1 MTRLT
6 TRSFLVVVAALVLSG
21 CAGGG
26 ISSYRFERD
35 TASLTSLAS
44 DGALLADQAAKGRA
58 PSQFVAVHASEV
70 GAEAGDLASVVR
82 STHGSDEV
90 SDRNAARLGQLAERA
105 SGLLEALERAPNDQA
120 LARRT
125 RVELSAIVDQAEMLA
140 ESV

>member
-1 MTRLT
+1 MTDLT
-6 TRSFLVVVAALVLSG
+6 THSFLALVAALVLSG
-21 CAGGG
+21 CAGGDM
-26 ISSYRFERD
+26 SSFRFERD

-44 DGALLADQAAKGRA
+44 DGALLADQAAEGRA

-70 GAEAGDLASVVR
+70 GAEVGDLASVVR

-90 SDRNAARLGQLAERA
+90 SDRKVTRLAQLAERA
-105 SGLLEALERAPNDQA
+105 SGLLEALEHAPNDEA

-125 RVELSAIVDQAEMLA
+125 RLELSGIADQAEMLG